1 MVTFLI
7 MVNLVHCVLNLV
19 KSIKETRGYNEM
31 NRFDFCYSIES
42 LKNRVK
48 TEKSKKALDIAD
60 HLSDL
65 ILFHKMVRENGTE
78 MMKPFKRY

>member
-1 MVTFLI
+1 
-7 MVNLVHCVLNLV
+7 
-19 KSIKETRGYNEM
+19 M

-48 TEKSKKALDIAD
+48 TEESKKALDIAD

-65 ILFHKMVRENGTE
+65 VLFHKMVRENGTE
-78 MMKPFKRY
+78 TMKPFQRY

>member
-1 MVTFLI
+1 
-7 MVNLVHCVLNLV
+7 
-19 KSIKETRGYNEM
+19 M

-48 TEKSKKALDIAD
+48 TEESKKALGIAD

-65 ILFHKMVRENGTE
+65 ILFHKIKMVRENGT
-78 MMKPFKRY
+78 F

>member
-1 MVTFLI
+1 
-7 MVNLVHCVLNLV
+7 MVNLVHYVLNLV
-19 KSIKETRGYNEM
+19 KSIKETRSYNEM

-60 HLSDL
+60 L
-65 ILFHKMVRENGTE
+65 ILFHKMVRENGT
-78 MMKPFKRY
+78 F

>member
-1 MVTFLI
+1 
-7 MVNLVHCVLNLV
+7 
-19 KSIKETRGYNEM
+19 M

-48 TEKSKKALDIAD
+48 TEESKKAIDIAD

-65 ILFHKMVRENGTE
+65 ILFHKIVRDTE
-78 MMKPFKRY
+78 LFKIY

>member
-1 MVTFLI
+1 
-7 MVNLVHCVLNLV
+7 
-19 KSIKETRGYNEM
+19 M
-31 NRFDFCYSIES
+31 NRFDFCYPIES

-48 TEKSKKALDIAD
+48 TEESKKALDIAD

-65 ILFHKMVRENGTE
+65 ILFHKMVRWNGTE

>member
-1 MVTFLI
+1 
-7 MVNLVHCVLNLV
+7 
-19 KSIKETRGYNEM
+19 M
-31 NRFDFCYSIES
+31 NRFDFCYSIKS

-48 TEKSKKALDIAD
+48 TEESKKALDIAD

-78 MMKPFKRY
+78 MMKPFKRYY

>member
-1 MVTFLI
+1 
-7 MVNLVHCVLNLV
+7 MVNLVLYVLNLV
-19 KSIKETRGYNEM
+19 NYSYTSIKEIRGHNEM

-48 TEKSKKALDIAD
+48 TEESKKALDIAD

-65 ILFHKMVRENGTE
+65 VLFHKMVRKNGTE
-78 MMKPFKRY
+78 TMKPFQRY